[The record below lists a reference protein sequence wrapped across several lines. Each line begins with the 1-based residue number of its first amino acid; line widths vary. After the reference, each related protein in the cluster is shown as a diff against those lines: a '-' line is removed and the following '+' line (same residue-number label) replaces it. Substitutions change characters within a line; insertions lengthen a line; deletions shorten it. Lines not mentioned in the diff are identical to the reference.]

1 MRLKE
6 FIRTTFTNNVLDVYN
21 RNIHEVHQPF
31 NSETGQRF
39 QTQEEAMAWLIKYY
53 PDYFTP

>member
-6 FIRTTFTNNVLDVYN
+6 FIRATFTNNVLEVYN

-31 NSETGQRF
+31 NSENGQRF
-39 QTQEEAMAWLIKYY
+39 QNEEEAMAWLLKYY